1 MTRTAAVSAAVIALA
16 LVGAVAVTG
25 YAAANSASN
34 AQLRG
39 VVMFVGDSN
48 VTLSSAQIVAE
59 TTWETHLDDGY
70 VPVLA
75 ARVGASIRTPD
86 CMVAQGCTTDNYWQI
101 RLAALLGSV
110 HPNAIVNNL
119 GINDTAALGTPT
131 TRGYAAY
138 GAKIDWFMGLLPK
151 GVPVFWTNLPCTIE
165 PKNRL
170 TGCRTVDAALAAATK
185 RWPDLVDVNW
195 AGTAD
200 SHPDWMIFQGTSP
213 EVHYT
218 TTGDANWASLVVKTL
233 DAHLHSQT

>member
-1 MTRTAAVSAAVIALA
+1 MTRTAAISAAVFAFA
-16 LVGAVAVTG
+16 LVCGVTVAS
-25 YAAANSASN
+25 YATVNTATN

-39 VVMFVGDSN
+39 VVLFVGDSN

-86 CMVAQGCTTDNYWQI
+86 CIVVKGCTTYNYWQI
-101 RLAALLGSV
+101 RLAALLKRV

-119 GINDTAALGTPT
+119 GINDTASLGTPT

-138 GAKIDWFMGLLPK
+138 GAKIDWFMRLLPP
-151 GVPVFWTNLPCTIE
+151 GVPVLWTNLPCTIE
-165 PKNRL
+165 PKSRL
-170 TGCRTVDAALAAATK
+170 VGCRDVDGALAAATK
-185 RWPDLVDVNW
+185 RWPDLIDVNW

-200 SHPDWMIFQGTSP
+200 SHPDWMIFQGTTP

-218 TTGDANWASLVVKTL
+218 TIGDANWARLVVKML
-233 DAHLHSQT
+233 DANLPA